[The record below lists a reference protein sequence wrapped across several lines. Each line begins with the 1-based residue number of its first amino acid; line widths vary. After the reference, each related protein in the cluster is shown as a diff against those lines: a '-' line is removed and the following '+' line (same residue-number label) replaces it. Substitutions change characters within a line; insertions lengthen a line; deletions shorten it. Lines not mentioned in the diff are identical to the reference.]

1 MSGSDDVDA
10 YMASLPDDRRLAMQ
24 QLRETIRAA
33 APRAEE
39 VITYKMPGFKL
50 GKRFLVSYD
59 AFKRHY
65 SLFPS
70 TDPMIAAL
78 GDELAPYLKGRGTI
92 SFPAGEPLPL
102 DLIRRIIENRITEHG
117 SAADNRA

>member
-10 YMASLPDDRRLAMQ
+10 YMSRLPDDRRGPMQ
-24 QLRETIRAA
+24 QLRATIRAA
-33 APRAEE
+33 APGAEE

-50 GKRFLVSYD
+50 GNRFLVSYD
-59 AFKRHY
+59 AYKRHY
-65 SLFPS
+65 SMFPS

-92 SFPAGEPLPL
+92 SFPADRPLPL
-102 DLIRRIIENRITEHG
+102 DLIRRIIENRITERG
-117 SAADNRA
+117 SAADERS

>member
-1 MSGSDDVDA
+1 MSSAEVDA
-10 YMASLPDDRRLAMQ
+10 YIAALPDERRGPMS

-33 APRAEE
+33 APGAEE
-39 VITYKMPGFKL
+39 VITYKMPGLKL
-50 GKRFLVSYD
+50 GNRFLVSYD
-59 AFKRHY
+59 AYKRHY

-92 SFPAGEPLPL
+92 SFPANQPRPL
-102 DLIRRIIENRITEHG
+102 DLIRRIVENRITEHG
-117 SAADNRA
+117 SAADDRGT